1 MFVDWQQPNHTAEVV
16 EGHQTLT
23 ILPVLSELGI
33 TSLRVEGLAQ
43 KMGQRTD
50 GLMTGAL
57 LNAFVLVVSRVLRH
71 DKLAKVH
78 GAKRS
83 ERKEKNPP
91 KQARKLQTYT
101 IIKTHV

>member
-71 DKLAKVH
+71 DKTSKSPRSKM
-78 GAKRS
+78 KR
-83 ERKEKNPP
+83 EKRKKSS
-91 KQARKLQTYT
+91 
-101 IIKTHV
+101 